1 MRKNQIFI
9 CLMIMAA
16 ISGCAPGENV
26 PPAIMQEE
34 TGRETDTGSQDVVK
48 NELTIPDIFIPE
60 DECLKNALFM
70 TGSMECVL
78 KYNPELERVTTV
90 DHGNGYLVYWKGDG
104 IEYVDFCEDM
114 DIYGIVITDHYSLN
128 CGLKIGMEESDLQQ
142 KFPVME
148 KFEKGNLTKGQGI
161 IVFSSSLMNDEMG
174 PLSTTDYDY
183 VYACACA
190 ASDEEVEEYQITG
203 TIAYS
208 VIAFIKNGKVCKIVL
223 DLPTA
228 G

>member
-34 TGRETDTGSQDVVK
+34 TVRETEDVVK

-60 DECLKNALFM
+60 DECLKNAPFM
-70 TGSMECVL
+70 ASDIECIL
-78 KYNPELERVTTV
+78 NSNPKLERIKSV
-90 DHGNGYLVYWKGDG
+90 DHANGYFNYWKGNG
-104 IEYVDFCEDM
+104 IEYLTYSEGTTIFGL
-114 DIYGIVITDHYSLN
+114 IITDNYSLS
-128 CGLKIGMEESDLQQ
+128 CGLKIGMKESDLQQ

-148 KFEKGNLTKGQGI
+148 KFEKGNLLMEGHGQ
-161 IVFSSSLMNDEMG
+161 IVFLSNLMRDEMG

-183 VYACACA
+183 VYACTCA
-190 ASDEEVEEYQITG
+190 ASEEEVKEYQITG

-208 VIAFIKNGKVCKIVL
+208 VTAFVKDGKVCKIVL
-223 DLPTA
+223 DLPMA

>member
-16 ISGCAPGENV
+16 ISGCAPGEKV
-26 PPAIMQEE
+26 PSAIVQEE
-34 TGRETDTGSQDVVK
+34 TVEETEAVVK

-60 DECLKNALFM
+60 DECLKNAPFM

-78 KYNPELERVTTV
+78 KYNPELERVKSV
-90 DHGNGYLVYWKGDG
+90 DHANGYFNYWKGNG
-104 IEYVDFCEDM
+104 IEYITHSARTNIFGL
-114 DIYGIVITDHYSLN
+114 IITDHYSLS
-128 CGLKIGMEESDLQQ
+128 CGLKIGMKESDLQQ
-142 KFPVME
+142 QFPVME
-148 KFEKGNLTKGQGI
+148 KFEKGNLTEGRGA
-161 IVFSSSLMNDEMG
+161 IVFPSSLMNDEMG

-190 ASDEEVEEYQITG
+190 ASDEEVEEYQIAG

-208 VIAFIKNGKVCKIVL
+208 VTAFIKNGKVCKIVL